1 MTLLIY
7 NAVTALGYDLEG
19 SNPIM
24 ALREGHVSHV
34 TNNGL
39 IEERYPII
47 AQGANGQN
55 IAEETNKII
64 DLKTVARFYH
74 HQTDRAEGV
83 WLREAATGDIYTRQ
97 ALIYDITITWLSQR
111 GRTRLLTHGNV
122 FYGELVITRHPEWE
136 SAITQGFNQ
145 TISLRGGAKILDSY
159 YTKGMT
165 GARIASLIVRDPRI
179 AGTNRNI
186 NEVWIGIRE
195 KGLGFSSFVPK
206 QQCEIGANGVDTSNV
221 NQTYFNGGTAK
232 QVTFNTNTQM
242 VNRVTFTLS
251 NFTGSNYHHFFG
263 EYLILLAYQ
272 HSQTPAAGYII
283 AQLTGENVITS
294 PPTQLPST
302 GAVLQSQL
310 IELGYIRLPAQPLRG
325 NYLLPTIN
333 NLGFSIAAER
343 TGGTQ
348 PLFLDYI
355 ILMPARHTLKL
366 TPTNPSMTSN
376 GAYYFFQHP
385 ENSMTAVQTYTSNTT
400 LRHFIDFE
408 AQNFQLPPD
417 EAMIVFAG
425 NTSFQHTDPNDLTA
439 QIIVDWM
446 PKYEKYHTAD
456 TGIK

>member
-1 MTLLIY
+1 MTLQIY
-7 NAVTALGYDLEG
+7 NAVTALSYDLEG
-19 SNPIM
+19 SNPIKVN
-24 ALREGHVSHV
+24 REGHISHQAQ
-34 TNNGL
+34 NGL

-47 AQGANGQN
+47 GEGTNGQD

-64 DLKTVARFYH
+64 DLKTVARYYH
-74 HQTDRAEGV
+74 SQTDRAAGV
-83 WLREAATGDIYTRQ
+83 WLQEAATGDIYSRQ
-97 ALIYDITITWLSQR
+97 ALIYDISITWLSQQ
-111 GRTRLLTHGNV
+111 GKTRLLTYGNV
-122 FYGELVITRHPEWE
+122 FYGELVILRHPEWE
-136 SAITQGFNQ
+136 SAISQGFNQ
-145 TISLRGGAKILDSY
+145 TISLRGGSYILPSY
-159 YTKGMT
+159 FYKGMT

-206 QQCEIGANGVDTSNV
+206 QQCEIGANGPDTSNV

-232 QVTFNTNTQM
+232 QVTFNTTPQM
-242 VNRVTFTLS
+242 TNRVTFTLS
-251 NFTGSNYHHFFG
+251 NFTLSNYHHFFG

-272 HSQTPAAGYII
+272 HSQTPSAGYII

-310 IELGYIRLPAQPLRG
+310 IELGYIRLPAQPLRS
-325 NYLLPTIN
+325 NYITPTIS

-343 TGGTQ
+343 TSGTQ

-366 TPTNPSMTSN
+366 IPTTPGQTAN

-385 ENSMTAVQTYTSNTT
+385 ENSMTAVQTYSTNTT
-400 LRHFIDFE
+400 LRHFMDFE
-408 AQNFQLPPD
+408 AQNFHLPPD
-417 EAMIVFAG
+417 EAMMVFAG
-425 NTSFQHTDPNDLTA
+425 NTQFQHTDPNDLMA
-439 QIIVDWM
+439 QIIVDWL
-446 PKYEKYHTAD
+446 PKYEKYHTA
-456 TGIK
+456 